1 MCWQPGRAAVIRA
14 AVRPLAILRSSTP
27 GAGYWPSR
35 TRARRCSWPR
45 AMPRN
50 RPPSASACRWP
61 GTNDFLPQPNPG
73 CLAWSSHERDKAVMS
88 EMLMS
93 VSEHLLGLGGL
104 TLEQLPEVLAELAG
118 PGIDAADLY
127 FQSQVSETWA
137 LEDGIVKEGSFNLD
151 QGVGVRAQSGEKTGF
166 AYSNAITA
174 DALSQAARAAR
185 SIARAGQN
193 GRVQAFS
200 SPLVKPLYAQDN
212 PLDVLGRAE
221 KVELLK
227 RIDVA
232 TRALDS
238 RIKQVSVSLAG
249 VWDRIL
255 VAANDGSLGADIRP
269 LVRFNVSVIVEQNGR
284 RERGSHGGGGR
295 TDYRYFLEQTS
306 NNEER
311 AMGYAREAL
320 RQALVNL
327 EAIPA
332 PAGTMPV
339 VMGAGWSGVLLH
351 EAVGHGLEGD
361 FNRKGSSAYS
371 GRMGEQVAS
380 SLCTIV
386 DDGTLAERRGS
397 LSMDDE
403 GTQTQC
409 TTLIEN
415 GVLKGYMQDKLNA
428 RLMGV
433 ACTGNGRRESY
444 AHLPMPRMTNTYM
457 LAGESDPEEIIR
469 SVKKG
474 IYCANLGGGQVDITS
489 GKFVFSTSEAY
500 LIEDGKITAP
510 VKGATLIG
518 NGPEAMS
525 RVSMVGN
532 DLALDSGVGTCGKD
546 GQSVPVGVGQPTL
559 KIDAITVG
567 GTGG

>member
-1 MCWQPGRAAVIRA
+1 
-14 AVRPLAILRSSTP
+14 
-27 GAGYWPSR
+27 
-35 TRARRCSWPR
+35 
-45 AMPRN
+45 
-50 RPPSASACRWP
+50 
-61 GTNDFLPQPNPG
+61 
-73 CLAWSSHERDKAVMS
+73 MS
-88 EMLMS
+88 DLLLS
-93 VSEHLLGLGGL
+93 VSEHLLAPGDLSI
-104 TLEQLPEVLAELAG
+104 EQLPEILGELAG

-127 FQSQVSETWA
+127 FQGQISESWV

-174 DALSQAARAAR
+174 DALRQAARAAR
-185 SIARAGQN
+185 SISRAGQE
-193 GRVQAFS
+193 GRVQAFA
-200 SPLVKPLYAQDN
+200 SPQITRLYDSGS
-212 PLDVLGRAE
+212 PLDVISRAE

-227 RIDVA
+227 QVDAA
-232 TRALDS
+232 TRALDP
-238 RIKQVSVSLAG
+238 RIKQVTVSMAG
-249 VWDRIL
+249 VWERIL
-255 VAANDGSLGADIRP
+255 IAASDGSLGADVRP

-284 RERGSHGGGGR
+284 RERGGHGGGGR
-295 TDYRYFLEQTS
+295 TDYRYFLQED
-306 NNEER
+306 R

-332 PAGTMPV
+332 PAGTLPV

-371 GRMGEQVAS
+371 GRIGERVAS

-386 DDGTLAERRGS
+386 DDGTLAYRRGS
-397 LSMDDE
+397 LSVDDE
-403 GTQTQC
+403 GTPTQC

-428 RLMGV
+428 RLMKV
-433 ACTGNGRRESY
+433 ARTGNGRRESY

-457 LAGESDPEEIIR
+457 LAGKSDPQEIIA
-469 SVKKG
+469 SVERG

-500 LIEDGKITAP
+500 LIENGKITAP

-567 GTGG
+567 GTGA